1 MTAETDKRVADIVA
15 GQRIGRRER
24 RCALCIGEIVRV
36 TVQLAEAFGAH
47 LQRRQ
52 VVRLLREADGKRLDG
67 LRVALLLVQQQSAL
81 ERGLL
86 VSGINRERM
95 LVTQQCFGAAIERQE
110 HAAEMLPQFGII
122 RFELNGLVEHR
133 QRIVEPAH
141 LLEREA
147 EAGQIVDLW
156 RLPDG
161 LRKPSHGVIVLPRL
175 QRDQAHQIEA
185 VGVAGIELE
194 RLLAAQLGIEQLAC
208 AEVMQSGLVQRG
220 RRKGGHAIRAARHA
234 LAALLP
240 VAAAHRMFL
249 FERDKFISDS
259 RDIEKGP
266 EDRARAGRG
275 GAGLDACDRLTSAS
289 TRKQTLQGSTA
300 RPDGATGRER
310 HMQQPNISE
319 RLDLA
324 AMVADLNALLRLK
337 TTVIGIKM
345 FARVEDM
352 AAVEKIRRPNAV
364 HTTDQ
369 IVSMAA
375 RLGWT
380 VGITAD
386 DLVGAQCRA
395 VIGLGPQDDT
405 WLKGENYVGVWHGTA
420 EDARKRQEAL
430 DVVPFGRYQ
439 AMAVSPLSSGRLDP
453 PDICLVYATPGQ
465 MIILI
470 NGLQYVGYKK
480 FEWGVVG
487 ETACADSWGRALKT
501 GEPSLSLPCFAE
513 RRYGGVPDEEMLMA
527 LKPADLAKA
536 IAGMKQL
543 AKNGLRYPIAPYGIQ
558 NDVRAGMSVSYGK
571 K

>member
-1 MTAETDKRVADIVA
+1 
-15 GQRIGRRER
+15 
-24 RCALCIGEIVRV
+24 
-36 TVQLAEAFGAH
+36 
-47 LQRRQ
+47 
-52 VVRLLREADGKRLDG
+52 
-67 LRVALLLVQQQSAL
+67 
-81 ERGLL
+81 
-86 VSGINRERM
+86 
-95 LVTQQCFGAAIERQE
+95 
-110 HAAEMLPQFGII
+110 
-122 RFELNGLVEHR
+122 
-133 QRIVEPAH
+133 
-141 LLEREA
+141 
-147 EAGQIVDLW
+147 
-156 RLPDG
+156 
-161 LRKPSHGVIVLPRL
+161 
-175 QRDQAHQIEA
+175 
-185 VGVAGIELE
+185 
-194 RLLAAQLGIEQLAC
+194 
-208 AEVMQSGLVQRG
+208 
-220 RRKGGHAIRAARHA
+220 
-234 LAALLP
+234 
-240 VAAAHRMFL
+240 
-249 FERDKFISDS
+249 
-259 RDIEKGP
+259 
-266 EDRARAGRG
+266 
-275 GAGLDACDRLTSAS
+275 
-289 TRKQTLQGSTA
+289 
-300 RPDGATGRER
+300 
-310 HMQQPNISE
+310 MQQPNISE

-480 FEWGVVG
+480 FEWG
-487 ETACADSWGRALKT
+487 
-501 GEPSLSLPCFAE
+501 
-513 RRYGGVPDEEMLMA
+513 
-527 LKPADLAKA
+527 
-536 IAGMKQL
+536 
-543 AKNGLRYPIAPYGIQ
+543 
-558 NDVRAGMSVSYGK
+558 
-571 K
+571 